1 MDRDTATH
9 GDRWIE
15 TITHGDRGI
24 ETVAHGEKDKQVGGR
39 QKEKILTSEERVS
52 LIDRE
57 EEPVI
62 HEHLEKRQL
71 YI

>member
-24 ETVAHGEKDKQVGGR
+24 ETVAHGEKDKKVGGR
-39 QKEKILTSEERVS
+39 QKEKIVTN
-52 LIDRE
+52 
-57 EEPVI
+57 
-62 HEHLEKRQL
+62 
-71 YI
+71 

>member
-24 ETVAHGEKDKQVGGR
+24 ETVAHGEKDKKVGGR

-52 LIDRE
+52 LIDT
-57 EEPVI
+57 
-62 HEHLEKRQL
+62 RQRGRAS
-71 YI
+71 YS